1 MANSI
6 LGSVDNVPRNG
17 GNSLPTY
24 KSGATNP
31 MQLMQQ
37 FQQFRNTFQG
47 NPQQMIQQMLQSGR
61 INEAQLQQAM
71 QMARQFQH
79 FVK

>member
-6 LGSVDNVPRNG
+6 LNRGSTPSMPRA
-17 GNSLPTY
+17 SMR
-24 KSGATNP
+24 SNP
-31 MQLMQQ
+31 MQMMQQ

-47 NPQQMIQQMLQSGR
+47 NPQAMVQQMLQSGQ

-71 QMARQFQH
+71 QMARQFQS

>member
-6 LGSVDNVPRNG
+6 LGR
-17 GNSLPTY
+17 
-24 KSGATNP
+24 SGASAPQPRSTNNP

-37 FQQFRNTFQG
+37 FQQFRNSFNG
-47 NPQQMIQQMLQSGR
+47 NPQQMVQQMLHSGR
-61 INEAQLQQAM
+61 INEAQLNQAM
-71 QMARQFQH
+71 QMARQFQQ

>member
-6 LGSVDNVPRNG
+6 MTRLNPPVQNQRLGGMQRN
-17 GNSLPTY
+17 
-24 KSGATNP
+24 NP
-31 MQLMQQ
+31 VQMMQQ

-47 NPQQMIQQMLQSGR
+47 NPQAMVQQMLQSGQ

-71 QMARQFQH
+71 QMAKQFQH
-79 FVK
+79 MVK

>member
-6 LGSVDNVPRNG
+6 LNRGST
-17 GNSLPTY
+17 PT
-24 KSGATNP
+24 SSQRPGRMPNPQMNNP

-47 NPQQMIQQMLQSGR
+47 NPQQMVQQMMQNGR

-71 QMARQFQH
+71 QMARQFQN
-79 FVK
+79 FIK

>member
-6 LGSVDNVPRNG
+6 LSRGSINPSRGSAPRP
-17 GNSLPTY
+17 SA
-24 KSGATNP
+24 SNP
-31 MQLMQQ
+31 MQMMQQ

-47 NPQQMIQQMLQSGR
+47 NPQQMVQQMLQSGR

-79 FVK
+79 YVK

>member
-6 LGSVDNVPRNG
+6 LGRTGVPSQQQN
-17 GNSLPTY
+17 NML
-24 KSGATNP
+24 
-31 MQLMQQ
+31 QQ
-37 FQQFRNTFQG
+37 FQQFRNSFKG
-47 NPQQMIQQMLQSGR
+47 NPQQMVQQMLQSGQ

-79 FVK
+79 IVK

>member
-6 LGSVDNVPRNG
+6 LNRG
-17 GNSLPTY
+17 G
-24 KSGATNP
+24 GAQRPSRMPNQQMSNP

-47 NPQQMIQQMLQSGR
+47 NPQQMVQQMLQSGR
-61 INEAQLQQAM
+61 VTEAQLQQAM
-71 QMARQFQH
+71 QMARQFQS

>member
-6 LGSVDNVPRNG
+6 LGRTGVPAQQQN
-17 GNSLPTY
+17 NML
-24 KSGATNP
+24 
-31 MQLMQQ
+31 QQ
-37 FQQFRNTFQG
+37 FQQFRNSFRG
-47 NPQQMIQQMLQSGR
+47 NPQQMVQQMLQSGQ

-79 FVK
+79 IVK

>member
-6 LGSVDNVPRNG
+6 LGRTGTPSQQQNNM
-17 GNSLPTY
+17 L
-24 KSGATNP
+24 
-31 MQLMQQ
+31 QQ
-37 FQQFRNTFQG
+37 FQQFRNSFKG
-47 NPQQMIQQMLQSGR
+47 NPQQMVQQMLQSGQ

-79 FVK
+79 IVK